1 MGTEKVKRDKIG
13 LRLLLRTNRKSHM
26 RFRLVPK
33 SMTLD
38 DLERS
43 MHSVS
48 KHVRNGVVIL
58 FVVLNSN
65 RFLVDK

>member
-1 MGTEKVKRDKIG
+1 
-13 LRLLLRTNRKSHM
+13 M

-38 DLERS
+38 DLEGS

-48 KHVRNGVVIL
+48 KHVRDGVVIL